1 MQCKQMMMMTIT
13 DRKTLHAN
21 RLPTTTTTKTL
32 DNNSTEN
39 VETAKHI
46 FKAQTEQ
53 DKKDPLV
60 FVIKLSFSYKK
71 TEYVTIQICCINRF
85 EMGKG

>member
-1 MQCKQMMMMTIT
+1 MLCTTTTTTTTGVVCIPATPAAPRATGDHVGAKGGMQCKQMMMMTIT

-46 FKAQTEQ
+46 FKA
-53 DKKDPLV
+53 
-60 FVIKLSFSYKK
+60 
-71 TEYVTIQICCINRF
+71 
-85 EMGKG
+85 